1 VQGPL
6 SERTGY
12 TLSRRSM
19 LKIAGIGAIASTT
32 GLLAACNGD
41 DDLVDDEVDAV
52 EPDDDEDE
60 PAVDP
65 DDDEDEVDDPDDDP
79 DVVDDEEV
87 DDDEADDDEVDDDE
101 VDPGEGQMGGTINF
115 AGYSEPPTVDGSWT
129 TAIVVQIPS
138 IHVFESLMA
147 YDEEWVAQ
155 PMLCDEAEV
164 SDDGLNVTFHLRE
177 GVNFHN
183 GDVMDADDVVAS
195 IERWMSMAGNG
206 QDTAPFVDSVEAT
219 DELSVQIQLNSSF
232 APLLNYMSSPLG
244 YTCIIVP
251 AEIAEETM
259 DDRLGDD
266 QYIGTGPYQFVEHV
280 PDQHILVERFEDYS
294 SRDDDP
300 SNYAGAKTAY
310 ADQIRF
316 VTVPDASARI
326 AGVEGGDYHWAEE
339 VTRDDFER
347 LQEDDNV
354 QAEILSPLRWKGI
367 IFNKERGPFTD
378 PNLRRAV
385 LYALDME
392 EIMFAAFGD
401 EEFWRIDHSL
411 LPEETVW
418 WSEVGQDEHN
428 IMDLDQARQLVEDSD
443 YDGEEIRWM
452 SPSDREDYY
461 AVALTAVPMLQEIGL
476 NVEVLG
482 VDWGTVVD
490 RRTDPDE
497 WEIFN
502 TGFGF
507 GPEPTTVA
515 FIPADWPG
523 WWTSEEKEA
532 ALQAVME
539 ETEQEARE
547 ELWDEFQQVFYDDV
561 PVIKV
566 GDFFALTIYRSE
578 LHGGLVAQEPRFWNA
593 WLEE

>member
-1 VQGPL
+1 MIVQVSLGEQL
-6 SERTGY
+6 ERA
-12 TLSRRSM
+12 LSRRSL
-19 LKIAGIGAIASTT
+19 LKIAGVGAVASMT
-32 GLLAACNGD
+32 GLLTACEGD
-41 DDLVDDEVDAV
+41 DDDDEVAAD
-52 EPDDDEDE
+52 PDDDE
-60 PAVDP
+60 PAVDT
-65 DDDEDEVDDPDDDP
+65 DVDDAEAVDDEDPDVEDAVDDATDDAEPTD
-79 DVVDDEEV
+79 
-87 DDDEADDDEVDDDE
+87 
-101 VDPGEGQMGGTINF
+101 GQMGGTINF

-155 PMLCDEAEV
+155 PMLCDDV
-164 SDDGLNVTFHLRE
+164 DISDDGLTITFNLRE

-183 GDVMDADDVVAS
+183 GDVMDANDVVAS

-206 QDTAPFVDSVEAT
+206 QDTSPFVESVEAVDDLT
-219 DELSVQIQLNSSF
+219 VEWQMNGSF

-251 AEIAEETM
+251 AEIAEAAM

-266 QYIGTGPYQFVEHV
+266 QYIGTGPYQFVEHI
-280 PDQHILVERFEDYS
+280 PDQHILVERFDDYS
-294 SRDDDP
+294 SRDDDA

-310 ADQIRF
+310 ADEIRF

-339 VTRDDFER
+339 VTRDDYDR
-347 LQEDDNV
+347 LQENDDV
-354 QAEILSPLRWKGI
+354 QTEILAPLRWKGI
-367 IFNKERGPFTD
+367 IFNKQRGPFTD

-385 LYALDME
+385 LYALDKE

-401 EEFWRIDHSL
+401 ENFWRLDHAL
-411 LPEETVW
+411 MPEETVW
-418 WSEVGQDEHN
+418 HSDVGADEHN

-443 YDGEEIRWM
+443 YDGEVIRWM

-461 AVALTAVPMLQEIGL
+461 AVALTGAPMLEEIGL

-497 WEIFN
+497 YEIFN

-523 WWTSEEKEA
+523 WWDSEAKET

-547 ELWDEFQQVFYDDV
+547 DLWDEFQQVFYDEV

-566 GDFFALTIYRSE
+566 GDFFALTIFRSE
-578 LHGGLVAQEPRFWNA
+578 LHGGLVAQEPRFWNV
-593 WLEE
+593 WLDQ

>member
-1 VQGPL
+1 MQGFL
-6 SERTGY
+6 AERLGY
-12 TLSRRSM
+12 VLSRRSF
-19 LKIAGIGAIASTT
+19 LKIAGVGTVASMT

-41 DDLVDDEVDAV
+41 DDDDADVDDA
-52 EPDDDEDE
+52 PDEDEDEEE

-65 DDDEDEVDDPDDDP
+65 DEDDEDDSA
-79 DVVDDEEV
+79 
-87 DDDEADDDEVDDDE
+87 DDEADDPDEEDE
-101 VDPGEGQMGGTINF
+101 PAEDADPGEGQMGGTINF

-147 YDEEWVAQ
+147 YDAEWAAQ
-155 PMLCDEAEV
+155 PMLAEDV
-164 SDDGLNVTFHLRE
+164 EISDDGLTITFHLRE

-183 GDVMDADDVVAS
+183 GEVLDADDVVAS
-195 IERWMSMAGNG
+195 IERWMSVAGNG
-206 QDTAPFVDSVEAT
+206 QDTEPFVDSVTAT
-219 DELSVQIQLNSSF
+219 DDLTVEWQLNTSF
-232 APLLNYMSSPLG
+232 APLLNYMASPLG

-251 AEIAEETM
+251 AEIAEASM

-266 QYIGTGPYQFVEHV
+266 QYIGTGPYQFVEHI
-280 PDQHILVERFEDYS
+280 PDQHILMQRFDDYS
-294 SRDDDP
+294 SRDDEA

-310 ADQIRF
+310 ADEIRF

-326 AGVEGGDYHWAEE
+326 AGVEAGDYHWAEE
-339 VTRDDFER
+339 VTRDDYDR
-347 LQEDDNV
+347 LVENPDV
-354 QAEILSPLRWKGI
+354 EAEILKPLRFKGI
-367 IFNKERGPFTD
+367 IFNKQRGPFTD
-378 PNLRRAV
+378 VNLRKAA

-401 EEFWRIDHSL
+401 PEFWRLDHAL
-411 LPEETVW
+411 LPEESIW
-418 WSEVGQDEHN
+418 HSDVGADEYN
-428 IMDLDQARQLVEDSD
+428 VMDLDRARELVEESD
-443 YDGEEIRWM
+443 YDGEEIRWL

-461 AVALTAVPMLQEIGL
+461 AVALTAAPMLQEIGL
-476 NVEVLG
+476 NVEVVG

-497 WEIFN
+497 YEMFN

-523 WWTSEEKEA
+523 WWTSEAKEA

-539 ETEQEARE
+539 ETEQEARL
-547 ELWDEFQQVFYDDV
+547 ELWDEFQQVYYDEM

-566 GDFFALTIYRSE
+566 GDFFGLTIRRTE
-578 LHGGLVAQEPRFWNA
+578 LKNGLVAQEPRFWNT
-593 WLEE
+593 WIES

>member
-1 VQGPL
+1 MQSSLGEQF
-6 SERTGY
+6 ERA
-12 TLSRRSM
+12 LSRRSL
-19 LKIAGIGAIASTT
+19 LKIAGVGAIASVT
-32 GLLAACNGD
+32 GLLAACESD
-41 DDLVDDEVDAV
+41 DDAV
-52 EPDDDEDE
+52 TTDPDDDE

-65 DDDEDEVDDPDDDP
+65 DDGESVDDEDPEVDDTA
-79 DVVDDEEV
+79 
-87 DDDEADDDEVDDDE
+87 DDEADDAAPAD
-101 VDPGEGQMGGTINF
+101 GQMGGTINF

-155 PMLCDEAEV
+155 PMLCEDV
-164 SDDGLNVTFHLRE
+164 DISDDGLTIAFNLRE

-206 QDTAPFVDSVEAT
+206 QDTSPFVESVEAVDDLT
-219 DELSVQIQLNSSF
+219 VEWQLNSSF

-251 AEIAEETM
+251 AEIAEEAM

-266 QYIGTGPYQFVEHV
+266 QYIGTGPYQFVEHI
-280 PDQHILVERFEDYS
+280 PDQHILVERFDDYS
-294 SRDDDP
+294 SRDDDA

-310 ADQIRF
+310 ADEIRF
-316 VTVPDASARI
+316 VTVPDSSARI

-339 VTRDDFER
+339 VTRDDFDR
-347 LQEDDNV
+347 LQENDDV
-354 QAEILSPLRWKGI
+354 QTEILAPLRWKGI
-367 IFNKERGPFTD
+367 IFNKQRGPFTD

-385 LYALDME
+385 LYALDKE

-401 EEFWRIDHSL
+401 ENFWRLDHSL

-418 WSEVGQDEHN
+418 HSDVGADEHN
-428 IMDLDQARQLVEDSD
+428 IMDLDEARQLVEESD
-443 YDGEEIRWM
+443 YDGEVIRWM

-461 AVALTAVPMLQEIGL
+461 AVALTGAPMLEEIGL

-497 WEIFN
+497 YEIFN

-523 WWTSEEKEA
+523 WWDSEAKDD

-547 ELWDEFQQVFYDDV
+547 DLWDDFQQVFYDEV

-566 GDFFALTIYRSE
+566 GDFFALTIFRSE
-578 LHGGLVAQEPRFWNA
+578 LHGGLVAQEPRFWNV
-593 WLEE
+593 WLDQ

>member
-1 VQGPL
+1 MTVQGSL
-6 SERTGY
+6 SERLGY
-12 TLSRRSM
+12 VLSRRSF
-19 LKIAGIGAIASTT
+19 LKIAGVGSVATMT
-32 GLLAACNGD
+32 GLMAACNGD
-41 DDLVDDEVDAV
+41 DDDVDDDVDV
-52 EPDDDEDE
+52 DPDDDEEDE
-60 PAVDP
+60 PAVDTDDDEEDPVDTDDEDPDVDDVP
-65 DDDEDEVDDPDDDP
+65 DDDKMD
-79 DVVDDEEV
+79 
-87 DDDEADDDEVDDDE
+87 
-101 VDPGEGQMGGTINF
+101 DPGEGQMGGTINF

-155 PMLCDEAEV
+155 PMLCDDVEI
-164 SDDGLNVTFHLRE
+164 SDDGLNVAFHLRE

-183 GDVMDADDVVAS
+183 GEVMDADDVVTS

-219 DELSVQIQLNSSF
+219 DDLTVEWQLNSSF

-251 AEIAEETM
+251 AEIAEAAM
-259 DDRLGDD
+259 DDRLSDD
-266 QYIGTGPYQFVEHV
+266 QYIGTGPYQFVEHI

-294 SRDDDP
+294 SRDDNA
-300 SNYAGAKTAY
+300 SNYAGAKVAY

-339 VTRDDFER
+339 VTRDDYER
-347 LQEDDNV
+347 LLEDDNV

-367 IFNKERGPFTD
+367 IFNKQRGPFTD

-418 WSEVGQDEHN
+418 WSEVGQDQHN

-461 AVALTAVPMLQEIGL
+461 AVALTAAPMLQEIGL

-497 WEIFN
+497 YEIFN

-515 FIPADWPG
+515 FIPDDWPG
-523 WWTSEEKEA
+523 WWTSDAKEA

>member
-1 VQGPL
+1 MIVQGSL
-6 SERTGY
+6 GEQLERG
-12 TLSRRSM
+12 LSRRSL
-19 LKIAGIGAIASTT
+19 LKVAGVGAVVSMT
-32 GLLAACNGD
+32 GLLAACESD
-41 DDLVDDEVDAV
+41 DDADDAV
-52 EPDDDEDE
+52 ATETDDDE
-60 PAVDP
+60 PAVDTDDESDIEADDSDP
-65 DDDEDEVDDPDDDP
+65 VDDEDPDTDDS
-79 DVVDDEEV
+79 
-87 DDDEADDDEVDDDE
+87 ADDDTDDAAPAD
-101 VDPGEGQMGGTINF
+101 GQMGGTINF

-138 IHVFESLMA
+138 IHVFECLMA

-155 PMLCDEAEV
+155 PMLCNDVDISE
-164 SDDGLNVTFHLRE
+164 DGLTIAFNLRE

-206 QDTAPFVDSVEAT
+206 QDTSSFVESVEAVDDLT
-219 DELSVQIQLNSSF
+219 VEWQLNNSF

-244 YTCIIVP
+244 YSCVIVP
-251 AEIAEETM
+251 AEIAEAAM
-259 DDRLGDD
+259 DDRLSDD
-266 QYIGTGPYQFVEHV
+266 QYIGTGPYQFVEHI
-280 PDQHILVERFEDYS
+280 PDQHILVERFDDYS

-310 ADQIRF
+310 ADEIRF
-316 VTVPDASARI
+316 VTVPDGSARI

-339 VTRDDFER
+339 VTRDDYDR
-347 LQEDDNV
+347 LQDNDDV
-354 QAEILSPLRWKGI
+354 QTEILAPLRWKGI
-367 IFNKERGPFTD
+367 IFNKQRGPFTD

-385 LYALDME
+385 LYALDKE

-401 EEFWRIDHSL
+401 ENFWRLDHSL

-418 WSEVGQDEHN
+418 YSDVGSDEHN

-443 YDGEEIRWM
+443 YDGELIRWM

-461 AVALTAVPMLQEIGL
+461 AVALTGAPMLEEIGL

-497 WEIFN
+497 YEIFN

-507 GPEPTTVA
+507 GPEPTTVS

-523 WWTSEEKEA
+523 WWDSEAKDE

-539 ETEQEARE
+539 ETDQDARE
-547 ELWDEFQQVFYDDV
+547 DLWDDFQQVFYDEV

-578 LHGGLVAQEPRFWNA
+578 LHNGLVAQEPRFWNV
-593 WLEE
+593 WLDQ

>member
-1 VQGPL
+1 VRDSL
-6 SERTGY
+6 TERLGHV
-12 TLSRRSM
+12 LSRRSF
-19 LKIAGIGAIASTT
+19 LQITGVGTLVAAT
-32 GLLAACNGD
+32 GLLAACGD
-41 DDLVDDEVDAV
+41 DDDDATTDDADADVDTDTDDDGDAAVDPDEQDDLVDDE
-52 EPDDDEDE
+52 E
-60 PAVDP
+60 PA
-65 DDDEDEVDDPDDDP
+65 
-79 DVVDDEEV
+79 DDEEP
-87 DDDEADDDEVDDDE
+87 DEATDDGDDDEVDADT
-101 VDPGEGQMGGTINF
+101 GEGQMGGTINF

-155 PMLCDEAEV
+155 PMLAEDV
-164 SDDGLNVTFHLRE
+164 EISDDGLTVTFHLRE

-183 GDVMDADDVVAS
+183 GEVMDADDVVAS
-195 IERWMSMAGNG
+195 IERWFSVAGNG
-206 QDTAPFVDSVEAT
+206 QDTEPFVDSVEAVDDLT
-219 DELSVQIQLNSSF
+219 VEWQLNSSF

-244 YTCIIVP
+244 YTCVIVP
-251 AEIAEETM
+251 AEIAEAAM

-266 QYIGTGPYQFVEHV
+266 QYIGTAPYQFVEHV

-294 SRDDDP
+294 SRDDEP

-310 ADQIRF
+310 ADEIRF
-316 VTVPDASARI
+316 ITVPDASARI

-339 VTRDDFER
+339 VTRDDYDR
-347 LQEDDNV
+347 LLEDDNV
-354 QAEILSPLRWKGI
+354 EAEILSPLRWKGI
-367 IFNKERGPFTD
+367 IFNKQRGPFTD
-378 PNLRRAV
+378 VNLRRAV
-385 LYALDME
+385 LYALDKE

-401 EEFWRIDHSL
+401 EEFWRLDHSL

-418 WSEVGQDEHN
+418 HSDVGSEEYN
-428 IMDLDQARQLVEDSD
+428 IMDLEQARQLVEESD

-461 AVALTAVPMLQEIGL
+461 AVALTGAPMLQEIGL

-497 WEIFN
+497 YEIFN

-523 WWTSEEKEA
+523 WWESEEKEA

-539 ETEQEARE
+539 ETDQDARE
-547 ELWDEFQQVFYDDV
+547 ELWDDFQQVFYDEV

-578 LHGGLVAQEPRFWNA
+578 LQNGLVAQEPRFWNV
-593 WLEE
+593 WLES

>member
-1 VQGPL
+1 MIVQVSLGEQL
-6 SERTGY
+6 ERA
-12 TLSRRSM
+12 LSRRSL
-19 LKIAGIGAIASTT
+19 LKIAGVGAVASMT
-32 GLLAACNGD
+32 GLLTACEGD
-41 DDLVDDEVDAV
+41 DDDDEVAAD
-52 EPDDDEDE
+52 PDDDE
-60 PAVDP
+60 PAVDT
-65 DDDEDEVDDPDDDP
+65 DVDDAEAVDDEDP
-79 DVVDDEEV
+79 DVEDAV
-87 DDDEADDDEVDDDE
+87 DDDTDDAEPTD
-101 VDPGEGQMGGTINF
+101 GQMGGTINF

-155 PMLCDEAEV
+155 PMLCDDV
-164 SDDGLNVTFHLRE
+164 DISDDGLTITFNLRE

-183 GDVMDADDVVAS
+183 GDVMDANDVVAS

-206 QDTAPFVDSVEAT
+206 QDTSPFVESVEAVDDLT
-219 DELSVQIQLNSSF
+219 VEWQMNGSF

-251 AEIAEETM
+251 AEIAEEAI

-266 QYIGTGPYQFVEHV
+266 QYIGTGPYQFVEHI
-280 PDQHILVERFEDYS
+280 PDQHILVERFDDYS
-294 SRDDDP
+294 SRDDDA

-310 ADQIRF
+310 ADEIRF

-339 VTRDDFER
+339 VTRDDYDR
-347 LQEDDNV
+347 LQENDDV
-354 QAEILSPLRWKGI
+354 QTEILAPLRWKGI
-367 IFNKERGPFTD
+367 IFNKQRGPFTD

-385 LYALDME
+385 LYALDKE

-401 EEFWRIDHSL
+401 ENFWRLDHAL
-411 LPEETVW
+411 MPEETVW
-418 WSEVGQDEHN
+418 HSDVGADEHN

-443 YDGEEIRWM
+443 YDGEVIRWM

-461 AVALTAVPMLQEIGL
+461 AVALTGAPMLEEIGL

-497 WEIFN
+497 YEIFN

-523 WWTSEEKEA
+523 WWDSEAKET

-547 ELWDEFQQVFYDDV
+547 DLWDEFQQVFYDEV

-566 GDFFALTIYRSE
+566 GDFFALTIFRSE
-578 LHGGLVAQEPRFWNA
+578 LHGGLVAQEPRFWNV
-593 WLEE
+593 WLDQ

>member
-1 VQGPL
+1 V
-6 SERTGY
+6 SEVLTDRLRVV
-12 TLSRRSM
+12 LSRRSF
-19 LKIAGIGAIASTT
+19 LQFAGVGTVATMT

-41 DDLVDDEVDAV
+41 DDVVDDTDDVAV
-52 EPDDDEDE
+52 EPDDDEEE
-60 PAVDP
+60 PAVEPDEDDDTEPVDDEEPEEPEDP
-65 DDDEDEVDDPDDDP
+65 DEEDP
-79 DVVDDEEV
+79 DDEEV
-87 DDDEADDDEVDDDE
+87 DDPED
-101 VDPGEGQMGGTINF
+101 GQMGGTINF

-147 YDEEWVAQ
+147 YDAEWAAQ
-155 PMLCDEAEV
+155 PMLAEDV
-164 SDDGLNVTFHLRE
+164 EISDDGLTVTFHLRD

-183 GDVMDADDVVAS
+183 GDVMDAEDVVAS
-195 IERWMSMAGNG
+195 IERWLSVAGNG
-206 QDTAPFVDSVEAT
+206 QDTEPFVDSVEAT
-219 DELSVQIQLNSSF
+219 DDLTVEWQLNSSF
-232 APLLNYMSSPLG
+232 APLLNYLSSPLG

-251 AEIAEETM
+251 AEIAEAAM
-259 DDRLGDD
+259 DDRLGED

-294 SRDDDP
+294 SRDDEA

-310 ADQIRF
+310 ADEIRF

-326 AGVEGGDYHWAEE
+326 AGVEAGDYHWAEE
-339 VTRDDFER
+339 VTRDDYDR
-347 LQEDDNV
+347 LLDDPNV
-354 QAEILSPLRWKGI
+354 EAEILSPLRWKGI
-367 IFNKERGPFTD
+367 IFNKRRGPFTD
-378 PNLRRAV
+378 PNLRRAA

-401 EEFWRIDHSL
+401 EEFWRLDHSL
-411 LPEETVW
+411 LPEETPW
-418 WSEVGQDEHN
+418 YSDVGADEHN
-428 IMDLDQARQLVEDSD
+428 LMDIEQARQLVEDSD

-490 RRTDPDE
+490 RRTDEDE

-515 FIPADWPG
+515 FIPSDWPG
-523 WWTSEEKEA
+523 WWESDEKEA

-539 ETEQEARE
+539 ETDQDARE
-547 ELWDEFQQVFYDDV
+547 ELWDEFQQVFYDEV

-566 GDFFALTIYRSE
+566 GDFFALTIYRTE

-593 WLEE
+593 WLES

>member
-1 VQGPL
+1 MRDSL
-6 SERTGY
+6 TERLGFV
-12 TLSRRSM
+12 LSRRSF
-19 LKIAGIGAIASTT
+19 LQITGVGTLVAAT
-32 GLLAACNGD
+32 GLLAACGD
-41 DDLVDDEVDAV
+41 DDDDEPDVDSEEEDVA
-52 EPDDDEDE
+52 DE
-60 PAVDP
+60 PA
-65 DDDEDEVDDPDDDP
+65 DEGAEDTE
-79 DVVDDEEV
+79 
-87 DDDEADDDEVDDDE
+87 DEADEEPADEEDPDE
-101 VDPGEGQMGGTINF
+101 AADEGEDEEDAEDADTGEGQMGGTINF

-147 YDEEWVAQ
+147 YDEEWAAQ
-155 PMLCDEAEV
+155 PMLCEDVEIA
-164 SDDGLNVTFHLRE
+164 DDGLTVTFHLRE

-183 GDVMDADDVVAS
+183 GEVMDADDVVAS
-195 IERWMSMAGNG
+195 IERWFSVAGNG
-206 QDTAPFVDSVEAT
+206 QDTEPFVDSVEAVDDLT
-219 DELSVQIQLNSSF
+219 VEWQLNTSF

-244 YTCIIVP
+244 YTCVIVP
-251 AEIAEETM
+251 AEVAEASM

-294 SRDDDP
+294 SRDDEP

-310 ADQIRF
+310 ADEIRF

-326 AGVEGGDYHWAEE
+326 AGVEAGDYHWAEE
-339 VTRDDFER
+339 VTRDDYDR

-354 QAEILSPLRWKGI
+354 VAEILSPLRFKGI

-378 PNLRRAV
+378 VNLRRAA
-385 LYALDME
+385 LLALDME

-401 EEFWRIDHSL
+401 EEFWRLDHSL
-411 LPEETVW
+411 LPEESVW
-418 WSEVGQDEHN
+418 YSEVGADQYN
-428 IMDLDQARQLVEDSD
+428 LMDVEQARQLVEDSD

-461 AVALTAVPMLQEIGL
+461 AVALTAAPMLQDIGL

-490 RRTDPDE
+490 RRTDPE
-497 WEIFN
+497 EYEIFN

-507 GPEPTTVA
+507 GPEPTTVS

-539 ETEQEARE
+539 ETDQEARK
-547 ELWDEFQQVFYDDV
+547 ELWDEFQQVYYDEV

-566 GDFFALTIYRSE
+566 GDFFGLTIRRAE
-578 LHGGLVAQEPRFWNA
+578 LKNGLVAQEPRFWNA
-593 WLEE
+593 WIES